1 MLLMLNRLPPLNA
14 IKAFHAASRHLNLS
28 RAAEELGVTQGAVS
42 KQILALEDF
51 IGAKL
56 FERLPTGLELTRE
69 GNSLKNV
76 TWPAFELLMTGF
88 SRYERRPP
96 RSQKVRISTL
106 ASFASS
112 FLAPRLS
119 RLETEFPDIQFE
131 ILTSDRLLD
140 HAREEIDFSIRY
152 GQAASTDLLCERIG
166 TANIVPVYQPGLTH
180 DLQTLLRFQVFAINE
195 WRAWEAQHGD
205 ALTRH
210 GHSLVVEEFV
220 VALSAVLQGQGIA
233 LLPELMVQDH
243 IKRGQLS
250 TFGPPIQDW
259 PYQYYLAYLPQ
270 ATRRRPVAAII
281 DWLKREIADLNAA

>member
-1 MLLMLNRLPPLNA
+1 MSDMLNRLPPLNA
-14 IKAFHAASRHLNLS
+14 IKAFYVASHHLNLS

-76 TWPAFELLMTGF
+76 TWPAFELLVTGF
-88 SRYERRPP
+88 SRYQRRAP

-112 FLAPRLS
+112 ILAPRLS
-119 RLETEFPDIQFE
+119 RLEAEFPDVQFE

-152 GQAASTDLLCERIG
+152 GQVTAPDLQCEPIG
-166 TANIVPVYQPGLTH
+166 SANIIPVCSPSLLQGP
-180 DLQTLLRFQVFAINE
+180 QTLPRFQVFAIDE
-195 WRAWEAQHGD
+195 WRAWEDANGD
-205 ALTRH
+205 ALSSNDR
-210 GHSLVVEEFV
+210 SLAIEEFV
-220 VALSAVLQGQGIA
+220 VALSAVLNGQGYAI
-233 LLPELMVQDH
+233 LPELLVLDH
-243 IKRGQLS
+243 IRTGQLT
-250 TFGPPIQDW
+250 TFGPPIADW
-259 PYQYYLAYLPQ
+259 PYQYYLAFLPQ
-270 ATRRRPVAAII
+270 AVARKPIVPI
-281 DWLKREIADLNAA
+281 MEWIRSELADLSPE

>member
-1 MLLMLNRLPPLNA
+1 MSDMLNRLPPLNA

-76 TWPAFELLMTGF
+76 TWPAFELLLSGF

-106 ASFASS
+106 ASFASAI
-112 FLAPRLS
+112 LAPRLS
-119 RLETEFPDIQFE
+119 RLEAEFPDVQFE

-152 GQAASTDLLCERIG
+152 GQGSAQDLQCEPIG
-166 TANIVPVYQPGLTH
+166 SANIIPVCAPGITL
-180 DLQTLLRFQVFAINE
+180 DPQTLLRFQVFAINE
-195 WRAWEAQHGD
+195 WRAWEAANGD
-205 ALTRH
+205 ALTRC
-210 GHSLVVEEFV
+210 GQSLVIEEFV
-220 VALSAVLQGQGIA
+220 VALSAVLNGQGYAI
-233 LLPELMVQDH
+233 LPELLVQEH
-243 IKRGQLS
+243 LKTGQLE
-250 TFGPPIQDW
+250 TFGSPITKW
-259 PYQYYLAYLPQ
+259 PYQYYLAFLPQ
-270 ATRRRPVAAII
+270 AATRKPVAPVIEWMRNELAELSS
-281 DWLKREIADLNAA
+281 D

>member
-1 MLLMLNRLPPLNA
+1 MLNRLPPLNA

-76 TWPAFELLMTGF
+76 TWPAFELLLSGF

-112 FLAPRLS
+112 FLAPRLG
-119 RLETEFPDIQFE
+119 RLEAEFPDVQFE

-152 GQAASTDLLCERIG
+152 GQASALDLQCEPIG
-166 TANIVPVYQPGLTH
+166 TANIVPVCSPGMTL
-180 DLQTLLRFQVFAINE
+180 DKQMLLRFQVFAINE
-195 WRAWEAQHGD
+195 WRAWEDANGD

-210 GHSLVVEEFV
+210 GQSLVIEEFV
-220 VALSAVLQGQGIA
+220 VALSAVLKGQGYAI
-233 LLPELMVQDH
+233 LPELMVWDH
-243 IKRGQLS
+243 IRTGELT
-250 TFGPPIQDW
+250 TFGQPIEDW

-270 ATRRRPVAAII
+270 VATRKPVAPIM
-281 DWLKREIADLNAA
+281 DWIKQEISELVAT